1 MTGVQVMELKLHAL
15 NSKVPTYVFRVL
27 TLAFEISKEL
37 NKSATIFHLLWDS
50 GEIQEIPAKNAKVPT
65 KWTKK
70 STFSKVIRN
79 H

>member
-1 MTGVQVMELKLHAL
+1 MLLILKYL
-15 NSKVPTYVFRVL
+15 TYVFRVL

-50 GEIQEIPAKNAKVPT
+50 GEIQEIPAKTQRCRLAET

-70 STFSKVIRN
+70 ATFF
-79 H
+79 